1 IRNPQLN
8 SGLPG
13 SPNSVLRRA
22 IGRKI
27 LSIKLFVNLWA
38 ASRRTSS
45 AIASGLRL
53 PPRPTSHESRGSGRP
68 EDPSH
73 GRRGSRRWSV
83 PADCGR
89 YRGCRLSLQSHW
101 SDAHV
106 QLCEGPNSA
115 SLVLTCILGCTR
127 LVSADNPATQ
137 DYSSCTSV
145 YFYPVGQAD

>member
-1 IRNPQLN
+1 MFRIPPAGTCSRL
-8 SGLPG
+8 SGKI
-13 SPNSVLRRA
+13 STRRV
-22 IGRKI
+22 I
-27 LSIKLFVNLWA
+27 LARRSIPLA

-45 AIASGLRL
+45 AIACGLRL
-53 PPRPTSHESRGSGRP
+53 PPRPESHESRDTERP
-68 EDPSH
+68 GGLSH
-73 GRRGSRRWSV
+73 DRHGSRRWSV

-127 LVSADNPATQ
+127 LVSADIPVKQ
-137 DYSSCTSV
+137 DYSSYTSALIYLV
-145 YFYPVGQAD
+145 EPAD